1 MYQASASTPREHS
14 GFYDNGEAN
23 LHYATGGVGPGMILF
38 HELGGGLRSWD
49 GVIDTLLAHFRVLR
63 FDQRG
68 HGLSEKVR
76 APFRMADHANDAL
89 ALATQAGISGPAWL
103 VGAAAGSAA
112 ALEFALRFPD
122 RVAGL
127 VLCSPALSTDPSR
140 REFLEARIRRA
151 QEAGMRAIA
160 ATSLDRS
167 YPEEDRTDQRFTD
180 YRARWLANDP
190 VAYGLAN
197 RALIETDFDAA
208 LSSLAHPCLLL
219 CGTRDVLRPPEYV
232 RSLAGRIAGAHYAE
246 LDSGHVMPVQAPH
259 ALAAQILRFTRDE
272 VRA

>member
-1 MYQASASTPREHS
+1 LDQASASAPREHS
-14 GFYDNGEAN
+14 GFYDTGEAS
-23 LHYATGGVGPGMILF
+23 LHYAVGGAGSAMILF

-49 GVIDTLLAHFRVLR
+49 GVIGALLAQFRVLR

-68 HGLSEKVR
+68 HGLSEKIRV
-76 APFRMADHANDAL
+76 PFSMADHANDAM
-89 ALATQAGISGPAWL
+89 ALAAHAGLGGRAWL
-103 VGAAAGSAA
+103 VGAAAGAAA

-127 VLCSPALSTDPSR
+127 VLCSPALSTDAAR
-140 REFLEARIRRA
+140 REFLDARVCRA

-160 ATSLDRS
+160 ETSLDRS
-167 YPEEDRTDQRFTD
+167 YPDEDRTDRRFAD

-197 RALIETDFDAA
+197 RALIEADFDAV
-208 LSSLAHPCLLL
+208 LPSLAHPCLLL
-219 CGTRDVLRPPEYV
+219 AGTRDVLRPPAYV
-232 RSLAGRIAGAHYAE
+232 RSLAARIANAQYAE

-259 ALAAQILRFTRDE
+259 ALAEQILRFAHEE